1 MDAFNSDVIELYSR
15 KPVIL
20 YHMAYN
26 LIFDHPYEFCI
37 QQRFITNLEHT
48 KFKHR
53 TKCKNK
59 STLVLNKSFSSSSVQ
74 ILLCD
79 RVIKA

>member
-1 MDAFNSDVIELYSR
+1 MMNASDLWMDAFNSDVIELYSR

-37 QQRFITNLEHT
+37 QQRFITNLELT
-48 KFKHR
+48 K
-53 TKCKNK
+53 
-59 STLVLNKSFSSSSVQ
+59 
-74 ILLCD
+74 I
-79 RVIKA
+79 